1 MSSYEELKKLE
12 SQYHMHTY
20 ARYPVV
26 FVKGEGKKLWDSKGQ
41 EYLDFLSGLGVS
53 SIGHCH
59 PRIVLAVQRQAEKLI
74 HVSNLF
80 YTEPQ
85 LKLAEK
91 LVSLS
96 FADKCFFANSG
107 AEANEG
113 AVKLTRKYAR
123 QNLGE
128 DKYEIITAY
137 RSFHGRTMKML
148 AATGQP
154 EKQKPF
160 EPLPP
165 GFIHVPLNDIKALE
179 EAVSEKTCAV
189 MLEPIQGEGG
199 IYPCEADYLQKVR
212 QFCDKHHLLL
222 ILDEVQTG
230 LGRTGRMFAY
240 EHFGIEPD
248 IITLA
253 KGLGGGLPITAFMA
267 SDEIAAAFEPGDHGT
282 TFGGGPVVCSAAL
295 AAIDVL
301 TGDDL
306 IGNAAE
312 VGKYFKAGLLEL
324 QTNEAMISDV
334 RGMGLMLAIELS
346 EEIAYQ
352 VVLKML
358 ERKIVI
364 GYVGKKIL
372 RFLPP
377 LTITMDDVDDVLTSL
392 KFALGEF
399 SGGNN

>member
-253 KGLGGGLPITAFMA
+253 KGLGGGLPIAAFMA

-282 TFGGGPVVCSAAL
+282 TFGGGPVVCAAAL